1 MSPKQRHVRPEVSKG
16 EPQPA
21 LELVKCPA
29 VGCGGTMP
37 ISSLVCGRCWTLLP
51 SRTQRVLSITAA
63 AMRVNATIRFR
74 RLLAQGK
81 KPEEIWL

>member
-1 MSPKQRHVRPEVSKG
+1 MTKRRPVRPEVSKE

-21 LELVKCPA
+21 LDLVKCPA

-51 SRTQRVLSITAA
+51 PRTQQALSTTAA
-63 AMRVNATIRFR
+63 AARVRATIQFR

>member
-1 MSPKQRHVRPEVSKG
+1 
-16 EPQPA
+16 
-21 LELVKCPA
+21 
-29 VGCGGTMP
+29 MP

-51 SRTQRVLSITAA
+51 PRTQQALSTTAA
-63 AMRVNATIRFR
+63 AARVRATIQFR